1 MKNLLKILKLS
12 LAIATVLSV
21 ISTSTL
27 AEDME
32 DMSDKSK
39 EEWAGKKLLPFIA
52 YDKDQD
58 RYVSKSEFYSA
69 NAERRS
75 EKDIQKMPLM
85 HLDGGPD
92 FYGYDTDMDN
102 QLNETE
108 FLHSCN
114 RCHESRK

>member
-1 MKNLLKILKLS
+1 MKNLVKIVKLS
-12 LAIATVLSV
+12 LAVAGVLSV
-21 ISTSTL
+21 ISTSSL
-27 AEDME
+27 AD

-39 EEWAGKKLLPFIA
+39 EEWEGKRILPFIA

-58 RYVSKSEFYSA
+58 RYVSKSEFYRA

-114 RCHESRK
+114 HCHESR